1 MNRDVDP
8 LSELTA
14 RLADAL
20 TTNRVRVQSGDGAI
34 VVEATARGR
43 VRVQLDDGALRTTGT
58 DLSGALNELIARAVA
73 EAQESAQ
80 GALAQFRADPR
91 VGEAIAHTTAATQL
105 PEPASE
111 LPDSD
116 SKAAEATS
124 TELERPSPP
133 SRPAYS
139 AANSDPDVGTIG
151 DKKTSTRTPG
161 PMLVRERSVGRATLS
176 RCFLLDRRYPC
187 WRYTR
192 VFRTDLAG
200 VAGKGVGGSRP
211 QRRRSEGAYW

>member
-91 VGEAIAHTTAATQL
+91 VGEAIANTTDAMQL

-111 LPDSD
+111 LPDSE

-124 TELERPSPP
+124 TEPERLSPP

-139 AANSDPDVGTIG
+139 ADNSDPDVETFSSRQSFGAQAPHQG
-151 DKKTSTRTPG
+151 ENHA
-161 PMLVRERSVGRATLS
+161 VRA
-176 RCFLLDRRYPC
+176 
-187 WRYTR
+187 
-192 VFRTDLAG
+192 A
-200 VAGKGVGGSRP
+200 AA
-211 QRRRSEGAYW
+211 RRRAQEEFDRQLEYEQEVEENEQFFRRTFGGGRE